1 MIKGKKKTKTNKQ
14 TNKTSDK
21 MSLKRQNE
29 FKNQTQ
35 LLWSYGD
42 YQSRSENNYD

>member
-1 MIKGKKKTKTNKQ
+1 MIKGKKNKNEQ